1 MTLSPM
7 GYLYKFDPNA
17 PVGQRLVRKRHLE
30 QPWGA
35 GKPEFSV
42 QTMTGDE
49 LRFVAAV
56 IDDAW
61 ELDRAGVHV

>member
-7 GYLYKFDPNA
+7 GYYYRFSPTA

-30 QPWGA
+30 QPWEA

-56 IDDAW
+56 IDDA
-61 ELDRAGVHV
+61 RVGVVSA

>member
-17 PVGQRLVRKRHLE
+17 PAGQRLVRKRHLE
-30 QPWGA
+30 QPWET
-35 GKPEFSV
+35 GKMD
-42 QTMTGDE
+42 TMTGDE

-56 IDDAW
+56 IDDA
-61 ELDRAGVHV
+61 RVGVVHV